1 MPETKHDSPTSNQE
15 AAASSAACGSRAL
28 AKASSDESEPK
39 SLRREGS
46 EDDDVAFAGWLSK
59 RGPTDQFGFL
69 PRYCRLR
76 GPVLSCHRDSVKK
89 TVVVQIKITSQSR
102 VCQFAGRTDLIGES
116 AKYSN
121 CCPFGFALDPDFGAG
136 HTRQIHY
143 FDARS
148 GDQLE
153 HWMSEIQ
160 GVIRLL
166 AAGGSED
173 DTSPTR
179 NCSKDA
185 SFGNSRAE
193 VRPDVNGIVNGPAE
207 GRSKLTIDDS
217 AVIVDAVSAAVDG
230 KPSSV
235 RGRAGTGFP
244 REFDEDSSGKIG
256 LRFDGG
262 VDVVDAASS
271 AANGARSIVGRVSTG
286 FMREDASSAGDQG
299 AVHFSSQDVEYLDAA
314 SAAVEGP
321 RREVRAR
328 VNTGFVKDDRSDV
341 NDGKVLAFKEDNE
354 VLDAA
359 SAAVEGPAR
368 KIRGRVNTGFAVN
381 NGAHSERKPLAFQEE
396 VEVLDA
402 ASEATSGSHSSVRAR
417 VNTGFAFDGSPVHDG
432 KKALTF
438 RDDVEEVDAASAA
451 VDGPRRE
458 VRGRVNTGFALAAD
472 KDGGAAERKPLMF
485 SDDVDVLDAASEAKQ
500 GSQSSVRG
508 RVNTGYIRDTAA
520 EKDETRTLAFR
531 DQAEVLDAASH
542 AVDGPRREVRGRVN
556 TGFALENGAK
566 VENEKKALSFRDDV
580 EHVDAASHAVDGPRR
595 EVRGR
600 VNTGFAF
607 ENGANVENEKK
618 ALSFRDDVEHVDAAS
633 HAVDGPRREVRG
645 RVNTGFALE
654 NGAKVESEKKALS
667 FRDDVEHVDAASHAV
682 DGPRR
687 EVRGRVNTGFAFENG
702 AKVENEKKA
711 LSFQED
717 VEHVDAA
724 SHGVDGPRR
733 EVRGRVNTGFAFDK
747 DSAQAERTPLNFSEN
762 VEVLDAASQATG
774 DSHSSVRARVNTGFA
789 FDSSVPKDDQTT
801 LKFRD
806 DVEELD
812 AASAAVEGPRREVR
826 GRVLTGFARES
837 GNATEGRSNALK
849 FADDVE
855 VVGGKSDDEAEGAK
869 EDRTRVNTA
878 VVPKKKCPKLKK
890 SAQLMFNDVVEELEA
905 ASAGAVGQKAA
916 RGRVNTGY
924 AFAAPEGERS
934 DAVSFKDDVETL
946 DAASASPEGT
956 HQQVRSRVNTGFV
969 HGGGKVDNDDDSSRL
984 TFNEDVDVVDAAS
997 QSAPDAH
1004 ASLRGRVNTGY
1015 VHKGDLPASDVRTTF
1030 RDDGSPKSAENDDGS
1045 AEAKS
1050 PKSPVRARICTG
1062 FMERVEHFEDSGESE
1077 DSSDADTADAG
1088 RRYSARS
1095 SVSSSTS
1102 HGFQRRLSRR
1112 ASGFD
1117 ATGSF
1122 RSNISTKSSVRS
1134 RKSRGSTLSSRI
1146 SRHYPLGRRN
1156 DRNRMYFNFA
1166 DEGQDDTVLHFID
1179 EEAEID
1185 EDMVMASLKKIT
1197 FFENFS
1203 EDILIILIEALESFE
1218 FPDGEYIMRQGDV
1231 GGKYFFIL
1239 TEGMLEVQRDDIRIA
1254 LSPGA
1259 SVGESV
1265 LLADGVRSASVRAKG
1280 AAKAVGLS
1288 GAEVREILSLI
1299 NAGINE
1305 DVSLA
1310 VDELLENGRWASYF
1324 NAYQVKELYLAAS
1337 VRVFGNGDVIF
1348 NEGPYD
1354 KDCVFV
1360 LSHGSVIIR
1369 AGGHDIKRV
1378 RRHDVIGQLGLLF
1391 NESRVSANVDGHA
1404 RTIVIPRAVLLAIHG
1419 YQSGQT
1425 TDFTDVQAKMK
1436 VGLLRDYIENSLEIM
1451 SGATASHLMSRKS
1464 VAGMIDEFSEEQRE
1478 ILANS
1483 FNIER
1488 IDRGESLSPSK
1499 GYGLA
1504 VVLHGDVQAIGVRA
1518 GAQEIFQGGL
1528 GQSGQVVGVDK
1539 ILRLEDRPSLEL
1551 KAVGPGPATYVAL
1564 WKHGKVNEMFQ
1575 ASDLER
1581 RIKAIRSAYIFQA
1594 LGEAQLKVIATA
1606 MTVQDY
1612 EAGEVIINQGE
1623 MTDTFCIIRSGTTTI
1638 EINGNFIRSFTS
1650 GDYFGERALLLKSPR
1665 TATIRASSNCQIWTV
1680 DKPTFE
1686 EVMPQAA
1693 LEYLKAK
1700 MAFQDCDFTFD
1711 DLEVVRELG
1720 TGGFGVVR
1728 EVRAKKSGERFALKR
1743 VRKKPIVE
1751 MNHHEALVNE
1761 RNILASLDFPFIIQL
1776 AQAFRSDA
1784 FIYFLLELAPGADL
1798 YDALCKLGVLNHQ
1811 QAQFYTAS
1819 LVLILK
1825 HLHERRIAY
1834 LDLKSENVLLDAGGY
1849 CKLADFGL
1857 AVRLNR
1863 ALAYEMKGSPHFM
1876 APEMLRGLGY
1886 DTTVDLWSLGICV
1899 YEFVCGALPYGATS
1913 QNNQEV
1919 FKAVLKAPLE
1929 FPDHCSHEHTRSF
1942 VGALLDRDPRTRL
1955 GGGVEGYQA
1964 VIEHPFFSG
1973 FDWEGLWARRLVTP
1987 FVPPERGPAQSAP
2000 QSLAKTEQIAEAEEL
2015 KCGWKDPGEGWDE
2028 DFQQV

>member
-531 DQAEVLDAASH
+531 DQAEVLDAASA
-542 AVDGPRREVRGRVN
+542 AVEGPRRNV
-556 TGFALENGAK
+556 T
-566 VENEKKALSFRDDV
+566 
-580 EHVDAASHAVDGPRR
+580 
-595 EVRGR
+595 GR

-607 ENGANVENEKK
+607 ENDAKAARTQLVFDDEVEVLN
-618 ALSFRDDVEHVDAAS
+618 AAS
-633 HAVDGPRREVRG
+633 EAKGDSHNSVRG
-645 RVNTGFALE
+645 RVNTGYIGG
-654 NGAKVESEKKALS
+654 N
-667 FRDDVEHVDAASHAV
+667 
-682 DGPRR
+682 
-687 EVRGRVNTGFAFENG
+687 